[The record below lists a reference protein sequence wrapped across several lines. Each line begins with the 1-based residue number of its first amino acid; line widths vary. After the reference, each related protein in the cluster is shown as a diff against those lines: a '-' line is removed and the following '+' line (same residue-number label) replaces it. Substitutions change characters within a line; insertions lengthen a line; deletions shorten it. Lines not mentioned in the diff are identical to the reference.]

1 MTDALPLRIFLASP
15 SDVADERETVRTCV
29 EEHNR
34 RHADD
39 DVARFEV
46 VGWERVRGTARRP
59 QEAINELIG
68 ECHFLVAVFRRSWGS
83 EPGSPWGY
91 TSGTEEE
98 LFAGLLDLGVPEQ
111 PMRDVWVGFL
121 DDPSREL
128 RLEQLREQMASRHS
142 LMYEA
147 LSDRRDLKVKLAER
161 LESWAATA
169 TYKVARQVDLLP
181 STGRDVLRAANL
193 RSHGEKLVELGQ
205 PGAGRDAL
213 KEAAA
218 LGGPEE
224 QLAYSRFLA
233 RNGDLEEAYAATQRA
248 IEYFSTGERA
258 LYSPAAA
265 EAFAAQAGVLRQQGR
280 DLDAIGR
287 LDGALTLLGSED
299 SSDSYTERVRCKVL
313 DELGLAHQRVEHLE
327 LARQSFE
334 RALRSRRNSGT
345 VVKVAQSL
353 INLSRLEVKVG
364 NLTQAS
370 EYVDEVLD
378 LLASTPP
385 GVLRANAETLA
396 AQVRLRLG
404 APLEGVPHANWALS
418 LNRQVGN
425 RHGIAISLLLLAQ
438 CYKSAGMKDE
448 ALAAA
453 RECIEVNA
461 SMGNR
466 TGVERAQWIID
477 QVEK

>member
-15 SDVADERETVRTCV
+15 SDVADERETVRACV

-34 RHADD
+34 RHANDGL
-39 DVARFEV
+39 ATFEV

-68 ECHFLVAVFRRSWGS
+68 ECHFLIALFRSEWGS

-98 LFAGLLDLGVPEQ
+98 LFAGLLDLGVQEQ

-121 DDPSREL
+121 EGTSRDTHVE
-128 RLEQLREQMASRHS
+128 RLREQMASRHS
-142 LMYEA
+142 VMYEV
-147 LSDRRDLKVKLAER
+147 LSDAQDLKAKLTER
-161 LESWAATA
+161 LESWATTA
-169 TYKVARQVDLLP
+169 TYKVARQIELLP

-213 KEAAA
+213 KEAAV

-224 QLAYSRFLA
+224 QLAYSRFLS
-233 RNGDLEEAYAATQRA
+233 RNGDLEEAHAATQRA

-287 LDGALTLLGSED
+287 LESALTLLGSEATND
-299 SSDSYTERVRCKVL
+299 AYAERVRCKIL
-313 DELGLAHQRVEHLE
+313 DELGLAHQRVEHLD

-334 RALRSRRNSGT
+334 SALASRRKSGT
-345 VVKVAQSL
+345 VVKIAQSL
-353 INLSRLEVKVG
+353 INLSRLEVRVG

-370 EYVDEVLD
+370 RYVDEVLR
-378 LLASTPP
+378 LLASSPP

-396 AQVRLRLG
+396 AQVRLRSG
-404 APLEGVPHANWALS
+404 APLEGVPHAQWALS

-438 CYKSAGMKDE
+438 CYRSAGMQDE

-453 RECIEVNA
+453 QQCIEVNA
-461 SMGNR
+461 SMGNQN
-466 TGVERAQWIID
+466 GVERAQWIID
-477 QVEK
+477 QLQD